1 VDDEMRDLSDF
12 WEAMPQ
18 DFRVPMELPKAL
30 EAEQAA
36 LGALLLDPRQLD
48 RVKLAPED
56 MYLDRHR
63 WLLQALLALRENAT
77 VQTVLAWFEE
87 RGLDQRLGVGISYL
101 TGLDLHLRSI
111 SDLPALAG
119 LIREKA
125 IRRRCIE
132 LMMRTARAATS
143 DTRPVNAIM
152 GETLAGLRSLSTAG
166 GAGGFRQLGEALQ
179 ELIAELE
186 DRESKP
192 REPGLTLGIP
202 EVDEITGGMER
213 KRNWLIA
220 ARPGMGKTSALLQLA
235 AREALDDGRHVAF
248 FSLEMDEKEL
258 ALRVAGQRL
267 GMDTR
272 RVKRASLTRQEWT
285 DLIVCARQILAA
297 GTFHVDQQARIDIGT
312 IEMRVYELAS
322 RVPLA
327 AVFVDFLTLVEGDEG
342 EGYEKVVAI
351 ARRLAALFKTAD
363 VKGCVAGQLKRPEK
377 GGANKRP
384 HLEDIRLGG
393 EESADG
399 VMFLHREI
407 CSQGEEE
414 WISPATEFIIPKNRY
429 GPTGKATGRF
439 HGPTQRFLPEI
450 P

>member
-1 VDDEMRDLSDF
+1 MRDLSDY

-18 DFRVPMELPKAL
+18 DFRVPMELPKSL

-48 RVKLAPED
+48 RVKLSPED

-63 WLLQALLALRENAT
+63 WLLQALLALRESAN

-101 TGLDLHLRSI
+101 TGLDLHLVSL
-111 SDLPALAG
+111 SDLPALAD

-125 IRRRCIE
+125 VRRRCIE
-132 LMMRTARAATS
+132 LMMRTAKAATS

-152 GETLAGLRSLSTAG
+152 GETLAGLRALSTT
-166 GAGGFRQLGEALQ
+166 GANGGFRQLGDALQ
-179 ELIAELE
+179 ELLVELE
-186 DRESKP
+186 ERQSKP
-192 REPGLTLGIP
+192 QEPGLTIGIP

-213 KRNWLIA
+213 KRSWLIA
-220 ARPGMGKTSALLQLA
+220 ARPGMGKTSALLQIA

-272 RVKRASLTRQEWT
+272 RVKRASLARQEWT
-285 DLIVCARQILAA
+285 DLILLSREILQA
-297 GTFHVDQQARIDIGT
+297 GTFHVDQQARIEIGT
-312 IEMRVYELAS
+312 IEMRVHELAS
-322 RVPLA
+322 RVPLS
-327 AVFVDFLTLVEGDEG
+327 AVFVDYLTLVQDQG
-342 EGYEKVVAI
+342 EGYERVVAI
-351 ARRLAALFKTAD
+351 AERLAALFKTAN
-363 VKGCVAGQLKRPEK
+363 VKGCVAGQLRRPEK
-377 GGANKRP
+377 SHTNKRP
-384 HLEDIRLGG
+384 HLEDIRMGG
-393 EESADG
+393 EDSADG

-407 CSQGEEE
+407 CSQGDEE
-414 WISPATEFIIPKNRY
+414 WISPEVEFIVPKNRY

-439 HGPTQRFLPEI
+439 HGPTQRFHAPH